1 MMLNRVLWS
10 DLRRMWQQSVAIS
23 FLLACGI
30 ATFIMSTSAMRS
42 LGVSRDRYYRD
53 YRFSEVFAV
62 LTRAPHSLAARLKS
76 IPGIEQLQ
84 TRIVRSVLLDIPS
97 MIEPASCRL
106 VSIESDPAQ
115 GLNRICLRK
124 GRFPDANSRN
134 EVIASEPFADAHR
147 IQPGDDL
154 MVNMDGRKEKLII
167 VGIGLSPEFVYTVQP
182 GLLLTDDRRF
192 GILWMPRHSM
202 EAAFNMEGAFNNL
215 TATLY
220 PDASIAD
227 VLYQV
232 DRSLKPYGGAGVITT
247 LFVVR

>member
-1 MMLNRVLWS
+1 
-10 DLRRMWQQSVAIS
+10 MWQQSVAIS

-215 TATLY
+215 TSTLY
-220 PDASIAD
+220 PDSI
-227 VLYQV
+227 
-232 DRSLKPYGGAGVITT
+232 
-247 LFVVR
+247 LFSRE